1 MSPSMYTVY
10 IKTSYIHF
18 MYLYKV
24 CTLLYVNYALM
35 KLFLEVKKNIL
46 SNFKNNKIKINVFF
60 LCKVLPTW
68 LALST

>member
-1 MSPSMYTVY
+1 MTKMFIILIVMIMSPSMYTVY
-10 IKTSYIHF
+10 IKTSYMHF

-46 SNFKNNKIKINVFF
+46 SNFKKQ
-60 LCKVLPTW
+60 
-68 LALST
+68 